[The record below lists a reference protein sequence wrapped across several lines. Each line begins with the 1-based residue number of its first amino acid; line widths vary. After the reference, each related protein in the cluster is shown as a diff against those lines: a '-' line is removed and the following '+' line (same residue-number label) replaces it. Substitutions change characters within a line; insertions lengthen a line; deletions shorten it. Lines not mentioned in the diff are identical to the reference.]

1 MSKVNVEKPNI
12 LVLEYKQEKGD
23 EDYGSCLWA
32 RFTFNLDRYELTITS
47 DRGNYAYKWCE
58 TPDSESFLELMARV
72 DKHYLLDKLSN
83 TIFDYEASKKYILD
97 TRFDEP
103 EELAVLNTIFEEI
116 EEQYIPKTED
126 AFMLAWEEA
135 DSDHMYPEIYEE
147 LEYKHPAD
155 AQKIA
160 EIFDTAIREKIEEI
174 LKEEVSV

>member
-1 MSKVNVEKPNI
+1 MSKVEIIKPNV
-12 LVLEYKQEKGD
+12 LTLEYRQEKED
-23 EDYGSCLWA
+23 SDYGSCLWA

-47 DRGNYAYKWCE
+47 DRGTYSHKWCE
-58 TPDSESFLELMARV
+58 TPDSESFLELMSRIG
-72 DKHYLLDKLSN
+72 KQYLLGKISDEV
-83 TIFDYEASKKYILD
+83 FDYEASKKYILD
-97 TRFDEP
+97 THFDEP

-116 EEQYIPKTED
+116 EEQYIPETED